1 MDGLTA
7 KDSLPGLMPS
17 NSFPKKAVFL
27 PIAAILLLSLQF
39 QTLPI
44 RIQIQSLPLTT
55 VFALL
60 FLPFVIGRIPRSP
73 LLSILAIFFGFV
85 FLHSLI
91 LLLVDLFANQPDTRF
106 IAWARQSFA
115 LFAGIATFLV
125 FRTAFLH
132 VSLQQIFKFIAWGTI
147 PALLLSV
154 LNILWGAFGQGWA
167 GGIVVGIRDFMSP
180 DGYTSPL
187 RATGFATEPA
197 SLATSLV
204 VTLLPVLFVYFDQKR
219 NRFWTIVLLILA
231 TASFMW
237 TFSTVGLLLMLGVL
251 GAGLLFGP
259 KRKIILLVFT
269 LFVGAT
275 LMVTFLFPSNQI
287 LRHAGAIAAGRAN
300 VSFTDRF
307 YSAVGPFMEGL
318 SSYSI
323 VGYGLGGIS
332 THFREVL
339 PTQFQA
345 EILATKWKEFPNLA
359 ILFGRVFA
367 ETGAIGFLLF
377 LSAIYATF
385 RELRFVIRGD
395 NNPQSTLAYLSIRLG
410 FVAACIA
417 MLISI
422 GPYHTPYLWLWMALI
437 DSKFVLL
444 GEKWNHFKT
453 P

>member
-7 KDSLPGLMPS
+7 TDSSPGLMPS
-17 NSFPKKAVFL
+17 NGFPKKAVFL

-91 LLLVDLFANQPDTRF
+91 FLLVDLFSNQPDTRF

-115 LFAGIATFLV
+115 LFAGIVTFLV

-132 VSLQQIFKFIAWGTI
+132 VSLQQIFKFIAWGTV

-167 GGIVVGIRDFMSP
+167 GGIVAGIRDFMSP
-180 DGYTSPL
+180 EGYTSPL

-197 SLATSLV
+197 ALATSLV
-204 VTLLPVLFVYFDQKR
+204 VTLLPVLFVYFGQKR

-251 GAGLLFGP
+251 GAGLFFGP
-259 KRKIILLVFT
+259 KKKIILLVFT

-275 LMVTFLFPSNQI
+275 LMVTVLFPSNQI
-287 LRHAGAIAAGRAN
+287 LRHAGTIAAGRAN

-367 ETGAIGFLLF
+367 ETGAIGFVLF
-377 LSAIYATF
+377 LTAIYMTF
-385 RELRFVIRGD
+385 RQLKFIMRNDTVAG
-395 NNPQSTLAYLSIRLG
+395 SALTYSSIRLG
-410 FVAACIA
+410 LIA
-417 MLISI
+417 SCLALLISV
-422 GPYHTPYLWLWMALI
+422 GPYHTPYVWIWMAVI
-437 DSKFVLL
+437 DAKYVLSTQ
-444 GEKWNHFKT
+444 KAYQW
-453 P
+453 